1 MGTVEG
7 QRSFPAQA
15 IEWATKQ
22 TVRTVD
28 LFTTSDMHSVQALYF
43 DGRSARAFKVQVIL
57 TARVLTVEG
66 DGIKRQDAVDGLRVS
81 EPLGAAPRLIKFPD
95 GAHCEVSDHAALGAL
110 LDAGGHRD
118 GLVVRLQ
125 KRWRW
130 ALVSVVIAVAAVAAG
145 YRWGLP
151 AVSEWI
157 AYKLPDS
164 ALVQMGQSTLMILDK
179 SVFAPSKLP
188 PQRQHELGAAFERL
202 YVADGIHTEHTINFR
217 NGGRVGANALALPD
231 GTIVVTDQL
240 VKLAANDEEILA
252 VLAHELGHLERRH
265 SLRMLIQGS
274 IVAAVMAWYIGDVSS
289 IAAGLPTLLL
299 QSRYSR
305 DHEREAD
312 AYAAKLLRQNA
323 ISPKRLGDMLER
335 LEKSH
340 KPKGSVEACDDDVN
354 LGDYLSSHP
363 ATRERIRAF
372 ENQ

>member
-1 MGTVEG
+1 
-7 QRSFPAQA
+7 
-15 IEWATKQ
+15 
-22 TVRTVD
+22 
-28 LFTTSDMHSVQALYF
+28 MHSVQALYF
-43 DGRSARAFKVQVIL
+43 DGRSARAYKVQLIL
-57 TARVLTVEG
+57 AGRVLTVEG
-66 DGIKRQDAVDGLRVS
+66 DGIMRQDGVDGLRVS
-81 EPLGAAPRLIKFPD
+81 EPLGAAPRLIKFAD

-110 LDAGGHRD
+110 LDAGGHHD

-130 ALVSVVIAVAAVAAG
+130 AFASVVIAVTAVAVA

-164 ALVQMGQSTLMILDK
+164 ALVQMGQSTLMILDT
-179 SVFAPSKLP
+179 SVFAPSKLAP
-188 PQRQHELGAAFERL
+188 KRQHELGAAFDRL
-202 YVADGIHTEHTINFR
+202 YVPNGIQTEHTITFR
-217 NGGRVGANALALPD
+217 DGRRVGANALALPD
-231 GTIVVTDQL
+231 GTIVLTDQL

-252 VLAHELGHLERRH
+252 VLAHELGHLELRH

-289 IAAGLPTLLL
+289 VAAGLPTLLL
-299 QSRYSR
+299 QSGYSR

-312 AYAAKLLRQNA
+312 AYAAKLLKQNG
-323 ISPKRLGDMLER
+323 ISPQRLGDMLER

-340 KPKGSVEACDDDVN
+340 APKGTAQACDDDPGF
-354 LGDYLSSHP
+354 GDYLSSHP

-372 ENQ
+372 EDQ